1 VITIKNFFSKLNN
14 WAERFADKMSD
25 WFGHPLFLLGNM
37 LAWGIWIVAGAEQFP
52 YGGLTLLVSLEAIF
66 MSILILNTSTRKG
79 HADTRLMIKDLEISE
94 DIQDDID
101 NIHDHIAELKEM
113 LEDEER

>member
-1 VITIKNFFSKLNN
+1 
-14 WAERFADKMSD
+14 
-25 WFGHPLFLLGNM
+25 
-37 LAWGIWIVAGAEQFP
+37 
-52 YGGLTLLVSLEAIF
+52 

-79 HADTRLMIKDLEISE
+79 HADTRLMIKDLELSE

-101 NIHDHIAELKEM
+101 NIHDHIVELKEM